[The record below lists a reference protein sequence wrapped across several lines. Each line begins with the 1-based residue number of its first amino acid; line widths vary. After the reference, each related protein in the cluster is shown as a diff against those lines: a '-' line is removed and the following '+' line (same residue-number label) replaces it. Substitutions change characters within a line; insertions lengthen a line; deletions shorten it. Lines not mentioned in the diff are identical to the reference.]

1 MWEGG
6 KGEKG
11 MEREKPKLRPRRRA
25 GRARPDHPAETDA
38 GETSSPTFSRERDI
52 VIDSNL

>member
-25 GRARPDHPAETDA
+25 GRARPDHQEETDA
-38 GETSSPTFSRERDI
+38 GETSSPTFSREIEREI
-52 VIDSNL
+52 LS